1 MSGTAP
7 AIPFQLDDF
16 LNWEAEQ
23 PLRHE
28 FVEGETFA
36 MTGGTDIHN
45 EISLNAAFQLRAY
58 AKGKPCRVYMADVKL
73 AVEAADACFYPDV
86 FLTCSPA
93 DAERNLVKQDALLI
107 VEVLSPNTEAY
118 DRGKKFSHYRRIDSL
133 QAYVLIVQDES
144 RIEAFVRTPDNHWT
158 LFEASGRDASLR
170 IPLAEDT
177 LDLPLAAIYQDIAGI
192 ESA

>member
-73 AVEAADACFYPDV
+73 AVEADDACFYPDD